1 MKKYIEP
8 ALDVLVM
15 SRDKSLLAALS
26 VEVGSDRLS
35 IDENGANPDEGLSKS
50 SVWDE

>member
-8 ALDVLVM
+8 ALKVLVM
-15 SRDKSLLAALS
+15 SQEEELLALS
-26 VEVGSDRLS
+26 VETDSGYLTF
-35 IDENGANPDEGLSKS
+35 DENGANPDEGLSKS